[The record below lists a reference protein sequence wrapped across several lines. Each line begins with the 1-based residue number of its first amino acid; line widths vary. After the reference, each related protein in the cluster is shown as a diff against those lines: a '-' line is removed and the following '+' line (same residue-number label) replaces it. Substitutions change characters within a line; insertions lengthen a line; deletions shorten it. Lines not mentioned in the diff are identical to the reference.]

1 MTKIDRYVL
10 TLFLRTVFICF
21 CSLAGIFVV
30 FHAFT
35 SMEDLLRQAEKGG
48 GLVAVMGRYYGP
60 YLLLLF
66 DWTGA
71 IIALMAFLFTIGWL
85 RGNREL
91 TAILSSGVSHG
102 RIFRPIL
109 VASFLIL
116 VLQLLNRELLLPQ
129 YRDVLMLKA
138 KDLSG
143 EHEQPIRAQYDTA
156 NRVLIDGRALKTQ
169 MQVILNPSFRLDGE
183 YLDFGDMILAET
195 AAWQDANDQH
205 PSGYMIDRVQRPEGI
220 DQLPSMGFKGRY
232 ILLTSYD
239 QPWIGSGQCFF
250 ATTLH
255 PDFLQTKQ
263 SAIRMA
269 SIHELIK
276 RVKNPSVHSSM
287 GLRVLL
293 HERLVRLPLD
303 FILIL
308 LGLPMILNRHGRNLF
323 VMIAGVSVTVLAF
336 FAIKTISGAMGG
348 SGYLLSPMMAAW
360 MPLLILG
367 PIAYVRLRETAIQ

>member
-1 MTKIDRYVL
+1 MTQLDRYVL
-10 TLFLRTVFICF
+10 ILFLRTVIICF

-35 SMEDLLRQAEKGG
+35 SMEDLLRQAERDG
-48 GLVAVMGRYYGP
+48 GLVVVMLRYYGP

-85 RGNREL
+85 RGTREL
-91 TAILSSGVSHG
+91 TAMLSTGVSHG

-109 VASFLIL
+109 VASFFLL

-129 YRDVLMLKA
+129 YRDVLMVKA

-143 EHEQPIRAQYDTA
+143 EHEQPIRAQYDTL
-156 NRVLIDGRALKTQ
+156 NRILIDGRALRTQ
-169 MQVILNPSFRLDGE
+169 SQTILDPSFRLDGDYAE
-183 YLDFGDMILAET
+183 FGDVLIGKT
-195 AAWQDANDQH
+195 ATWCNSNADH
-205 PSGYMIDRVQRPEGI
+205 GSGYLVEGVQRPEKI
-220 DQLPSMGFKGRY
+220 EKLRSVGFKGRF
-232 ILLTSYD
+232 ILMTGRENEWLRV
-239 QPWIGSGQCFF
+239 GQCFF
-250 ATTLH
+250 ATPLH

-269 SIHELIK
+269 SISELVK
-276 RVKNPSVHSSM
+276 RVKNPSVHSSNS
-287 GLRVLL
+287 LRVLL

-323 VMIAGVSVTVLAF
+323 VMIAAVSLTVLTF
-336 FAIKTISGAMGG
+336 FAIKTVSGAMGG
-348 SGYLLSPMMAAW
+348 SDYLLSPMMAAW
-360 MPLLILG
+360 MPLILLG
-367 PIAYVRLRETAIQ
+367 PIAYVRLREIATQ

>member
-10 TLFLRTVFICF
+10 ALFLRTVFICF

-48 GLVAVMGRYYGP
+48 GLAAVMVRYYGP

-91 TAILSSGVSHG
+91 TAMLSSGVSHG

-109 VASFLIL
+109 IASFLIL
-116 VLQLLNRELLLPQ
+116 LLQLLNRELLLPQ

-169 MQVILNPSFRLDGE
+169 RQSILDPSFRLDGE
-183 YLDFGDMILAET
+183 YFDFGDMILGAK
-195 AAWQDANDQH
+195 ANWQEANDEH
-205 PSGYMIDRVQRPEGI
+205 PSGYLIDQVKRPEGI
-220 DQLPSMGFKGRY
+220 DDLPSMGFKGRY
-232 ILLTSYD
+232 ILLTSHD
-239 QPWIGSGQCFF
+239 QSWIGSGQCFF

-269 SIHELIK
+269 SIQELIK

-323 VMIAGVSVTVLAF
+323 VMIAAVSITVLAF

-360 MPLLILG
+360 LPLLILG